1 MCFGWGG
8 SGGHG
13 DAQGAALPV
22 KHLEDQL
29 GVCSGWHRHGS
40 RLRNTAYEY
49 HLTFF
54 SKLRGAAVGL
64 SGSIKTN
71 FAQGLV
77 LRQSPL
83 HNVLWNKSFHYL
95 VLCL

>member
-29 GVCSGWHRHGS
+29 GVGSGWHRHGS
-40 RLRNTAYEY
+40 RLHNTAYEY

-54 SKLRGAAVGL
+54 SELRGAAVGL
-64 SGSIKTN
+64 SGSIKSISVRYN
-71 FAQGLV
+71 FECTRISV
-77 LRQSPL
+77 TTIP
-83 HNVLWNKSFHYL
+83 FT
-95 VLCL
+95 